1 MTWVVVP
8 AAGCGARFGGPV
20 PKQYRPLDGQPLLA
34 RTLSRVLAQPRI
46 EAAMLAL
53 AADDAHWHA
62 MPQGFAKPVVTCI
75 GGADRAA
82 SVLAALR
89 ALPASV
95 GDEDVVLIHDAARPC
110 VCAADIDTL
119 IAAAH
124 ADAAGALLAAP
135 IRDTLKRA
143 GADGRVEATLPREAF
158 WRALTPQAFRRGLLT
173 EALERARADGVTVTD
188 EAMAVERMG
197 LHPRLVEGREDNIK
211 VTVTEDLALAE
222 HILAIQRQEVEP

>member
-34 RTLSRVLAQPRI
+34 RTLSCLLAHPRI
-46 EAAMLAL
+46 DAAMLAL
-53 AADDAHWHA
+53 AANDVHWHA
-62 MPQGFAKPVVTCI
+62 MPKAFAKPVHTCV

-95 GDEDVVLIHDAARPC
+95 AADDLVLIHDAARPC
-110 VCAADIDTL
+110 VRAADVDTL
-119 IAAAH
+119 IAAAQ

-173 EALERARADGVTVTD
+173 EALERARADGVAVTD

-197 LHPRLVEGREDNIK
+197 LHPRLVEGCEDNIK
-211 VTVTEDLALAE
+211 VTLADDLALAE
-222 HILAIQRQEVEP
+222 HFLARQRQQGEP